1 MRARLTS
8 FLVLAIRTG
17 SRKLLTFEHDRG
29 FFSRARLHEELLLGA
44 IAEFGRDLR
53 CGREAGSSGARNCRL
68 FGIQR

>member
-8 FLVLAIRTG
+8 FLVLAIRTS
-17 SRKLLTFEHDRG
+17 SRKLLTFKHHRG

-53 CGREAGSSGARNCRL
+53 RGREAGSSGARNCRL